1 MNPRDAQSFREGYRF
16 ERKKVGLAAAD
27 TTDSVGD
34 CTDHFVQG
42 RRYEQ
47 WIAGAPMKRWD
58 ETPNLSR
65 LSILPQWLR

>member
-1 MNPRDAQSFREGYRF
+1 MNPWDVQFSRERYRF

-34 CTDHFVQG
+34 CTDRFVQG

-58 ETPNLSR
+58 EGSNLSR